1 MPVNPKPTLPAE
13 RIDEIPVLPSAFKAR
28 VVCVAVFAL
37 AAIGAAVW
45 QRGGAVLD
53 AFLADKGDV
62 AILWQRLHVTSSL
75 KQCFEAMGWVGAACA
90 AVGVLGIWRNR
101 ITYHL

>member
-1 MPVNPKPTLPAE
+1 MPDKPQLSLPADG
-13 RIDEIPVLPSAFKAR
+13 IDEIPVLPSAFKAR

-45 QRGGAVLD
+45 QWGGAVLG

-75 KQCFEAMGWVGAACA
+75 KHCFGAMGWVGAACA